1 MATIHRRI
9 ADGSV
14 VFPTDPLRQ
23 TEFDVKLTDD
33 ELRSLYWEARKL
45 IMADEMAE
53 LLEQKGYPAQFQQT
67 LIEMAENL
75 MDRVESSDTFHQ
87 IEEMCFDHMMEE
99 DYPEIKCEEG

>member
-1 MATIHRRI
+1 MATINRKI
-9 ADGSV
+9 ADSSV
-14 VFPTDPLRQ
+14 VFSTDPLRHIKF
-23 TEFDVKLTDD
+23 TVKLTDE
-33 ELRSLYWEARKL
+33 ELKSIYWEARKL

-99 DYPEIKCEEG
+99 DYPEIESEDE

>member
-1 MATIHRRI
+1 MASIHRNLRD
-9 ADGSV
+9 ASV

-23 TEFDVKLTDD
+23 TEFTVKLTDE
-33 ELRSLYWEARKL
+33 ELKSLYWEARKL

-75 MDRVESSDTFHQ
+75 MGRVESSDTFHQ

-99 DYPEIKCEEG
+99 DYPEIESEDE